1 MPRVPGRQLGGAT
14 VTGPVLD
21 FPATDGWG
29 NVGGN
34 WAQSVSTDAATFEA
48 WIRTTSKAS
57 QTIVIGSNQPGA
69 TPRIS
74 VGGDQLSVYWSTAG
88 AAPEWTSADTT
99 PVTDG
104 QWHHVAVVFDGGA
117 ITFYKDGV
125 ATADRLT
132 VGEAQQ
138 AAGTFQLAAGFGSV
152 TGFTG
157 ELYDVRVWS
166 VARSAQQIASWR
178 WAPLSLTEP
187 GLTVRT
193 SFDPARQQIINLVG
207 GAAGSIT
214 AGTIITADLP
224 SPSCALSFS
233 GGAQDA
239 VDLLAGAQFA
249 DSSAATFEC
258 WMKMSTAAGVAATAQ
273 PLMCVAQIGDQQPV
287 VQPRFAYAGN
297 DALSFLWG
305 QTAYQSADTRPV
317 SDGAWHHV
325 AVVFNQNYVTFYKD
339 GVAAA
344 DVFQMPAS
352 ETSQGLFQIGAA
364 AGTMPA
370 FNGELYDVRVWN
382 TARTPAQISSYRY
395 VTLTGTEPGL
405 QALFNLSG
413 VNPALPVTLVNQV
426 TNQHAGLA
434 GNAAVVPAALPQQP
448 LPASVWTYP
457 IPGESPAGPL
467 LSPQGLLCT
476 DNDTGGTG
484 GAFLRSVELE
494 TGQVRWSYDVR
505 QQSELTSVIIPAAV
519 GSDGQTAYVGVQ
531 SPYKD
536 TTVNFV
542 EIHAVNVADGTP
554 VWQQPAHLAPATAF
568 LTRPVVLA
576 GTLYAG
582 VNGAVRRW
590 PGLGRPGQR
599 RHAGQV
605 LQRRAGGRGSAV
617 HDRARRRRHQRLRR
631 PERGGNAGRGRRNA
645 GHRARGRSAAMDDHL
660 AGETGCRH
668 HRGPGA
674 GLIDAVHPHRGDD
687 RRAEHRRR
695 VDAVVASAQRVC
707 GTGPPGG
714 DRQHAVRGQHRRDLV
729 RAGHG
734 DR

>member
-1 MPRVPGRQLGGAT
+1 M
-14 VTGPVLD
+14 
-21 FPATDGWG
+21 
-29 NVGGN
+29 
-34 WAQSVSTDAATFEA
+34 
-48 WIRTTSKAS
+48 
-57 QTIVIGSNQPGA
+57 
-69 TPRIS
+69 
-74 VGGDQLSVYWSTAG
+74 
-88 AAPEWTSADTT
+88 SA
-99 PVTDG
+99 
-104 QWHHVAVVFDGGA
+104 
-117 ITFYKDGV
+117 
-125 ATADRLT
+125 
-132 VGEAQQ
+132 
-138 AAGTFQLAAGFGSV
+138 
-152 TGFTG
+152 
-157 ELYDVRVWS
+157 
-166 VARSAQQIASWR
+166 
-178 WAPLSLTEP
+178 
-187 GLTVRT
+187 
-193 SFDPARQQIINLVG
+193 
-207 GAAGSIT
+207 
-214 AGTIITADLP
+214 
-224 SPSCALSFS
+224 
-233 GGAQDA
+233 
-239 VDLLAGAQFA
+239 
-249 DSSAATFEC
+249 
-258 WMKMSTAAGVAATAQ
+258 AAGVAATAQ

-364 AGTMPA
+364 ADTMPA

-405 QALFNLSG
+405 RALFNLSG

-426 TNQHAGLA
+426 TNQHAVLA
-434 GNAAVVPAALPQQP
+434 GNAAVVPAVLPQQP

-494 TGQVRWSYDVR
+494 NGQVQWSYDVR

-519 GSDGQTAYVGVQ
+519 GSDGQTAYTGVQ
-531 SPYKD
+531 SPYQG
-536 TTVNFV
+536 TTLNFV
-542 EIHAVNVADGTP
+542 EIHAVNVATGEP
-554 VWQQPAHLAPATAF
+554 AWPQPAHLATATAF
-568 LTRPVVLA
+568 TTRPIVLG

-582 VNGAVRRW
+582 VHGVSGGGLAWGDPASGTMQVKFFSRRGAA
-590 PGLGRPGQR
+590 GR
-599 RHAGQV
+599 A
-605 LQRRAGGRGSAV
+605 AAV
-617 HDRARRRRHQRLRR
+617 HDRARHRRDQRLHR
-631 PERGGNAGRGRRNA
+631 PERGGNRGRGRRNP
-645 GHRARGRSAAMDDHL
+645 GQRARSRSAAMGDHL

-695 VDAVVASAQRVC
+695 VDAMVASAQRVC
-707 GTGPPGG
+707 GPGPPGG
-714 DRQHAVRGQHRRDLV
+714 DRQHAVRRQHRRDLV
-729 RAGHG
+729 RAGHRDRHRAVAGGHRIG
-734 DR
+734 DRHRPGERGFGAVLRRRRGRHRYRAGVRGGGCEQPGKRRARLPGPGR

>member
-1 MPRVPGRQLGGAT
+1 MPGDHLGDSP
-14 VTGPVLD
+14 VTGPVLA
-21 FPATDGWG
+21 FPSANGWG
-29 NVGGN
+29 NVGGD
-34 WAQSVSTDAATFEA
+34 WAQPVSTDAATFEA
-48 WIRTTSKAS
+48 WIRTASKAS
-57 QTIVIGSNQPGA
+57 QTIVIGSNPPGA
-69 TPRIS
+69 GPCIS

-88 AAPEWTSADTT
+88 AAPGWTSADTT

-104 QWHHVAVVFDGGA
+104 QWHHIAVVFDAGA
-117 ITFYKDGV
+117 ITFYKDGA
-125 ATADRLT
+125 ATADRLS
-132 VGEAQQ
+132 VGPAQQ
-138 AAGTFQLAAGFGSV
+138 AAGTSSSARGS
-152 TGFTG
+152 
-157 ELYDVRVWS
+157 
-166 VARSAQQIASWR
+166 ARPPGSWASCMTCASGRSPGWRSRIASWR
-178 WAPLSLTEP
+178 WAPMSVSEP

-193 SFDPARQQIINLVG
+193 TFNATTQKIINQVG
-207 GAAGSIT
+207 GPTGSIT

-224 SPSCALSFS
+224 APSCALVFS

-239 VDLLAGAQFA
+239 VNLLAGADVA

-258 WMKMSTAAGVAATAQ
+258 WMKMSAAAGVAATAQ

-426 TNQHAGLA
+426 TSQHAGLA
-434 GNAAVVPAALPQQP
+434 GNAAVVPAVLPQQP
-448 LPASVWTYP
+448 LPASVWTYQT
-457 IPGESPAGPL
+457 PGESPAGPL

-476 DNDTGGTG
+476 DNDTSGTG

-494 TGQVRWSYDVR
+494 NGQVQWSYDVR

-519 GSDGQTAYVGVQ
+519 GSDGQTAYTGVQ

-536 TTVNFV
+536 TTLNFV

-554 VWQQPAHLAPATAF
+554 VWQQPAHLAPAIGF
-568 LTRPVVLA
+568 MTRPVVLA

-582 VNGAVRRW
+582 VSGLSGGGLAWGDPASGTMQVRFFADEEQQE
-590 PGLGRPGQR
+590 GQPQFMTEPVTD
-599 RHAGQV
+599 ATSVYIG
-605 LQRRAGGRGSAV
+605 
-617 HDRARRRRHQRLRR
+617 
-631 PERGGNAGRGRRNA
+631 RNA
-645 GHRARGRSAAMDDHL
+645 AATVVGAADTLVSAL
-660 AGETGCRH
+660 AADLQQWATTWQVNLAAAITADLALGASTLFIPTG
-668 HRGPGA
+668 GT
-674 GLIDAVHPHRGDD
+674 I
-687 RRAEHRRR
+687 
-695 VDAVVASAQRVC
+695 VALNTAD
-707 GTGPPGG
+707 G
-714 DRQHAVRGQHRRDLV
+714 
-729 RAGHG
+729 
-734 DR
+734 